1 MTRSA
6 RLLNLI
12 EELRRLRFP
21 VSGAELAQTT
31 RVSLRTVYRDIATL
45 QAQGA
50 PIEGEAGIGYVLRPG
65 FMLPPLMFT
74 EDEIEALTLGTR
86 WVAGQPDARLADA
99 ARHALAR
106 IAAVLPPDLRLS
118 LETSGLLAPP
128 AAAETVT
135 AEAALPAL
143 RQAIRQEQALLIHY
157 QDLNGQAST
166 RTVWPFAL
174 GFFEQTR
181 VLAAWCE
188 LRQGFRQFR
197 VDRIRAIETTGH
209 RYPTRR
215 QPLMQRWRAQDGIT
229 APPA

>member
-12 EELRRLRFP
+12 EELRRHRFP

-215 QPLMQRWRAQDGIT
+215 QALMQRWRAQEGIT

>member
-12 EELRRLRFP
+12 EELRRHRFP

-86 WVAGQPDARLADA
+86 WVAGQPDTRLADA

-106 IAAVLPPDLRLS
+106 IAAVLPAELRLS

-128 AAAETVT
+128 AAAETVA

-188 LRQGFRQFR
+188 LRQGFRHFR

-215 QPLMQRWRAQDGIT
+215 QALMQRWRAQEGIT

>member
-12 EELRRLRFP
+12 EELRRHRFP

-166 RTVWPFAL
+166 RTVWPFAR

-188 LRQGFRQFR
+188 LRQGFRHFR

-215 QPLMQRWRAQDGIT
+215 QALMQRWRAQEGIT

>member
-12 EELRRLRFP
+12 EELRRHRFP

-31 RVSLRTVYRDIATL
+31 RVSLRTGYRDIATL

-215 QPLMQRWRAQDGIT
+215 QALMQRWRAQEGIT

>member
-12 EELRRLRFP
+12 EELRRHRFP

-128 AAAETVT
+128 AAAETVA

-188 LRQGFRQFR
+188 LRQGFRHFR

-215 QPLMQRWRAQDGIT
+215 QALMQRWRAQEGIT

>member
-12 EELRRLRFP
+12 EELRRHRFP

-188 LRQGFRQFR
+188 LRQGFRHFR

-215 QPLMQRWRAQDGIT
+215 QALMQRWRAQEGIT